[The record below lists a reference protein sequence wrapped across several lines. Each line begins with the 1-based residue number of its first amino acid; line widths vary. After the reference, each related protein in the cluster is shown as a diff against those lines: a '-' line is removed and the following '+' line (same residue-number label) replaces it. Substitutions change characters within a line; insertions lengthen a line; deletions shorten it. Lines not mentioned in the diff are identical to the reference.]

1 VSVLLTYAWY
11 SCSQS
16 RTVILGFI
24 LEARILE
31 RECPAQECY
40 VDIIMSQVKYGG
52 VIGFVSHV
60 L

>member
-1 VSVLLTYAWY
+1 MSVLLTYAWY
-11 SCSQS
+11 SGI
-16 RTVILGFI
+16 VILGFI
-24 LEARILE
+24 LEAGILE
-31 RECPAQECY
+31 RECPAPAQECY